1 MLQTLIDVFRADLTG
16 MHAQTLVRLIA
27 RMIKE
32 RKFQVHPNVLSAFLQ
47 LRLRKEL
54 DGMRDGKK
62 HRGGGKGRP
71 GQDVAEKKFKSE
83 IRKKW
88 ATKNQKKREKE
99 MKEVEAEMAEAEAEV
114 DKEERAQV
122 VSDISTRRESLS
134 CVDRIG
140 PKELIGSHS
149 KPKPSRTSLCCTSPS
164 SSIPA
169 GLPSSPRHCRA
180 YPTLRISSTSTSS
193 ATF

>member
-1 MLQTLIDVFRADLTG
+1 VLQTIIDVFRSDLTG

-32 RKFQVHPNVLSAFLQ
+32 RKFQVHPNILSAFLQ

-54 DGMRDGKK
+54 DGKK

-83 IRKKW
+83 VRKKW

-122 VSDISTRRESLS
+122 VSDDLTRRDPLS
-134 CVDRIG
+134 YVVQ
-140 PKELIGSHS
+140 GS
-149 KPKPSRTSLCCTSPS
+149 
-164 SSIPA
+164 
-169 GLPSSPRHCRA
+169 
-180 YPTLRISSTSTSS
+180 
-193 ATF
+193 